1 MLKKRLK
8 RILLALSIVFV
19 LAISGFIYINKN
31 LSTYCIYYVK
41 HMPQTHDKDTNPE
54 MVVILDNLVYLGE
67 SRVNGIRFDTDG
79 SNAIVK
85 HNEFALGQ
93 GNRDNS
99 VKFVLSFFHGKSNE
113 RSRMYYFDGSGKFV
127 TYHYMKLDGED
138 SLYEKTETRK
148 QEAQTY
154 VDEVINPIVEEM
166 EIEPKVNLQWL
177 FNKKYQDR
185 FN

>member
-1 MLKKRLK
+1 MAVS
-8 RILLALSIVFV
+8 ILS
-19 LAISGFIYINKN
+19 ISGFIYINKN

-41 HMPQTHDKDTNPE
+41 HAPQTHAKNTNPE

-67 SRVNGIRFDTDG
+67 SKVNGIRFDTDG
-79 SNAIVK
+79 SNGII
-85 HNEFALGQ
+85 NEM
-93 GNRDNS
+93 NS
-99 VKFVLSFFHGKSNE
+99 FILTQAPDSEKVQYVSMPEDTTEENYRTYRYDKSGRFTSYFYRKPGKKN
-113 RSRMYYFDGSGKFV
+113 DI
-127 TYHYMKLDGED
+127 
-138 SLYEKTETRK
+138 YEETENRK

-166 EIEPKVNLQWL
+166 KIEPKINLQWL

>member
-1 MLKKRLK
+1 M
-8 RILLALSIVFV
+8 LALSILFI

-41 HMPQTHDKDTNPE
+41 HMPQTHDKNTNPE

-67 SRVNGIRFDTDG
+67 SKVNGIRFDTDG
-79 SNAIVK
+79 VNGVKNEKKSIVLTQLYK
-85 HNEFALGQ
+85 EYGEFAILPGASDQ
-93 GNRDNS
+93 E
-99 VKFVLSFFHGKSNE
+99 VY
-113 RSRMYYFDGSGKFV
+113 RMYFFNKKGQFV
-127 TYHYMKLDGED
+127 TYYYQKNGIDKD
-138 SLYEKTETRK
+138 IYEETETRK
-148 QEAQTY
+148 QEAQAY

-177 FNKKYQDR
+177 FNKKYQNR